1 VGKDGEVRVNPLVGK
16 SCRAWAPALVGTAI
30 LLVCSSAA
38 MARTHIGDVVSHE
51 KVAPRAAVA
60 GPTIVGTASTY
71 DPFRPGYRSGGVG
84 TASGEPYNRSAW
96 AAAIKTPLRGRF
108 GGVRPGV
115 RRYAL
120 VESAGKK
127 AIIEINDVGPLEPG
141 RIIDFNTRTMR
152 YFDPSLERGLI
163 PAVKVTPLSGDH
175 WTAGPV
181 AEN

>member
-1 VGKDGEVRVNPLVGK
+1 MG
-16 SCRAWAPALVGTAI
+16 AAI

-38 MARTHIGDVVSHE
+38 MARTHLGGVASHE
-51 KVAPRAAVA
+51 KVTSHVSAA
-60 GPTIVGTASTY
+60 GSTIVGTASTY

-84 TASGEPYNRSAW
+84 TASGERYNPSAW

-127 AIIEINDVGPLEPG
+127 AIVEINDVGPLEPG

-152 YFDPSLERGLI
+152 YFDPSLHRGLI
-163 PAVKVTPLSGDH
+163 PAVKVTPLSGNH
-175 WTAGPV
+175 WRAGPV